1 VGNGE
6 RKEKN
11 GEMIV
16 LANIATLLVNVVAPS
31 ILDDDE
37 DQDIIK
43 NADKET
49 WKRVMGLVH
58 DLDMAV
64 LGIEK
69 PKPRV
74 TAEYL
79 KPYSYYSQTTSDMM
93 DLCYLHITLSPI
105 VAAIAGNSDQDE
117 VDFAKIT

>member
-1 VGNGE
+1 MVNVTLTTSVLQFLWSRVGNGE

-43 NADKET
+43 NANKMKQT
-49 WKRVMGLVH
+49 RHAIPCLCSFFKQARKSAIYTTTLQ
-58 DLDMAV
+58 L
-64 LGIEK
+64 L
-69 PKPRV
+69 
-74 TAEYL
+74 YL
-79 KPYSYYSQTTSDMM
+79 Q
-93 DLCYLHITLSPI
+93 
-105 VAAIAGNSDQDE
+105 
-117 VDFAKIT
+117 